1 MHAYTVEPLYVPCDQ
16 EMIAA
21 DFYIPKTNNKSAV
34 IIMAHGFAGLCQ
46 FKLIQYAQRFAQAG
60 YAVIL
65 FDYRYWGGSTG
76 KPREMI
82 SINYQ
87 LSTINYQL
95 STINYQL
102 STINYQ
108 LEDWKTMIQYAST
121 CKFIDN
127 RRIVLWGTSLSGG
140 YALSLASELKNIQA
154 IMVQIP
160 YVDGAET
167 AKLYPLQR
175 YPQALKL
182 SSQDYMGSKMGLNPK
197 RLPVVDQYKLC
208 FMPTA
213 DSYYGYLS
221 IVNPDY
227 YWSGEV
233 PARVFFNLMRYR
245 PIQLVRQIN
254 IPVLFIAAQHDSLIP
269 IESSREAATNIAPFV
284 SYHEWDMKH
293 FDIYHGSWFE
303 KAVTTQLEFL
313 HQHIGVM

>member
-34 IIMAHGFAGLCQ
+34 IIMAHGFAGLRQ

-82 SINYQ
+82 SIN
-87 LSTINYQL
+87 S
-95 STINYQL
+95 
-102 STINYQ
+102 Q

-269 IESSREAATNIAPFV
+269 IESRREAATNIAPFV

>member
-21 DFYIPKTNNKSAV
+21 DFFIPKTNNKSAV
-34 IIMAHGFAGLCQ
+34 IIMAHGFAGLRQ

-82 SINYQ
+82 SIN
-87 LSTINYQL
+87 S
-95 STINYQL
+95 
-102 STINYQ
+102 Q

>member
-34 IIMAHGFAGLCQ
+34 IIMAHGFAGLRQ

-60 YAVIL
+60 YADIL

-82 SINYQ
+82 SIN
-87 LSTINYQL
+87 S
-95 STINYQL
+95 
-102 STINYQ
+102 Q

>member
-34 IIMAHGFAGLCQ
+34 IIMAHGFAGLSQ
-46 FKLIQYAQRFAQAG
+46 FKLIQYAQRFAQGG

-82 SINYQ
+82 SIN
-87 LSTINYQL
+87 S
-95 STINYQL
+95 
-102 STINYQ
+102 Q